1 MQALLYKDWSILKK
15 TRALYFSLFYFFII
29 IPTIQK
35 GAFIPDNYSTD
46 FFFIFVVYLLFSY
59 LTAYDYKYNGHMFV
73 PAFPV
78 SQKKIVEARYA
89 FTAITFLVCLAVLLL
104 VKAAVLVIGIQKPT
118 FQGLINYEQTGVLFL
133 IFGLFFGVIL
143 PVYYKLGYQKTRWF
157 MFIAMIIAVVIP
169 SILTAAVSGL
179 NSPIFTLASMIA
191 TVLILMVSLKVSVNF
206 ANSRNV

>member
-29 IPTIQK
+29 IPTMQK
-35 GAFIPDNYSTD
+35 GSIIPDNYSTD

-78 SQKKIVEARYA
+78 SKKKIVEARYA
-89 FTAITFLVCLAVLLL
+89 FTIITFLICLAVLLL
-104 VKAAVLVIGIQKPT
+104 VKAAVLIIGKQQPS

-143 PVYYKLGYQKTRWF
+143 PVYYKLGYQKTRWL

-169 SILTAAVSGL
+169 SIITAAVSGL
-179 NSPIFTLASMIA
+179 NSPVFTLASMIA
-191 TVLILMVSLKVSVNF
+191 AALILMVSLKVSVNF
-206 ANSRNV
+206 TNSRNM

>member
-29 IPTIQK
+29 IPTMQK
-35 GAFIPDNYSTD
+35 GTFIPDNYSTD

-59 LTAYDYKYNGHMFV
+59 LTAYDYKYNEHMFV

-78 SQKKIVEARYA
+78 SKKKIVEARYA
-89 FTAITFLVCLAVLLL
+89 FTTITFLICLAVLLL
-104 VKAAVLVIGIQKPT
+104 VKAAVLAIGIRQPT
-118 FQGLINYEQTGVLFL
+118 FRGLINYEQTGVLFL

-169 SILTAAVSGL
+169 SILTAAVSSL
-179 NSPIFTLASMIA
+179 NSPVFTLASIIA
-191 TVLILMVSLKVSVNF
+191 AVLILLVSLNISVNF
-206 ANSRNV
+206 VNSRNV

>member
-29 IPTIQK
+29 IPTVQK
-35 GAFIPDNYSTD
+35 GAFLPENYSTD

-78 SQKKIVEARYA
+78 SRRKIVEARYA
-89 FTAITFLVCLAVLLL
+89 FTTITFLVCLAVLLV
-104 VKAAVLVIGIQKPT
+104 VKAAVLVIGKQQPAL
-118 FQGLINYEQTGVLFL
+118 QGLIDYEQTGVLFL

-143 PVYYKLGYQKTRWF
+143 PVYYKVGYQKTRWF
-157 MFIAMIIAVVIP
+157 MFIAMIVAVVIP
-169 SILTAAVSGL
+169 SIITEVVTSL
-179 NSPIFTLASMIA
+179 NSPVFTLASMLAAI
-191 TVLILMVSLKVSVNF
+191 LILLVSLKVSVNF

>member
-35 GAFIPDNYSTD
+35 GAFLPENYSTD

-78 SQKKIVEARYA
+78 SKKKIVEARYA
-89 FTAITFLVCLAVLLL
+89 FTTITFLICLAVLLL
-104 VKAAVLVIGIQKPT
+104 VKAAVLLIGKQ
-118 FQGLINYEQTGVLFL
+118 QSELRDVVNYEQTGVLFL

-143 PVYYKLGYQKTRWF
+143 PVYYRVGYQKTRWF

-169 SILTAAVSGL
+169 SIITSAVSGL
-179 NSPIFTLASMIA
+179 NSPVFTLVSMMA
-191 TVLILMVSLKVSVNF
+191 AVLILMVSLKVSVNF